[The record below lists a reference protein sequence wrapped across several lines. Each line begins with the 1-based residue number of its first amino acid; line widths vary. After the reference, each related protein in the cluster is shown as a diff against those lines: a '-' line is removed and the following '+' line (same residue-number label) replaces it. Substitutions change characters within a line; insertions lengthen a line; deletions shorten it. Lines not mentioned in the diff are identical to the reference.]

1 MPTIG
6 GGDDFVWIGGPDQGL
21 WLLVVVGDEAIDGG
35 LEIDDASEDA
45 ALEAPLGE
53 DGEETL
59 DGVEPTGRGGRE
71 MEAPARMT
79 PQPFD
84 HLGVLVSGVVV
95 EDGVDRLAGRDL
107 ALDGV
112 QKPDELLMP
121 VALHA
126 TADDL
131 ALQHVEGGEQGGRAV
146 ALVMVGHGP
155 GLTLLQGAGPAG
167 CGPGPGSETSH
178 RH

>member
-6 GGDDFVWIGGPDQGL
+6 GGDDFVWIGGPDEGL
-21 WLLVVVGDEAIDGG
+21 CLLVVVGDEAIDGG
-35 LEIDDASEDA
+35 LEIDDAFEDA

-84 HLGVLVSGVVV
+84 HLGVLALRQ
-95 EDGVDRLAGRDL
+95 DRADL
-107 ALDGV
+107 G
-112 QKPDELLMP
+112 LLLWRR
-121 VALHA
+121 VK
-126 TADDL
+126 
-131 ALQHVEGGEQGGRAV
+131 RY
-146 ALVMVGHGP
+146 
-155 GLTLLQGAGPAG
+155 
-167 CGPGPGSETSH
+167 SS
-178 RH
+178 R

>member
-6 GGDDFVWIGGPDQGL
+6 GGDDFVWIGGPDEGL

-35 LEIDDASEDA
+35 LEIDDAFEDT

-79 PQPFD
+79 PQP
-84 HLGVLVSGVVV
+84 LG
-95 EDGVDRLAGRDL
+95 RLAGRPWSL
-107 ALDGV
+107 GPQYAAIFLPRLGPSSATVLPMQQKPRRSAGV
-112 QKPDELLMP
+112 QLPAAGGIP
-121 VALHA
+121 RCRAA
-126 TADDL
+126 TTEVQL
-131 ALQHVEGGEQGGRAV
+131 AEGGYVSATLPSRPHPRCAGR
-146 ALVMVGHGP
+146 G
-155 GLTLLQGAGPAG
+155 
-167 CGPGPGSETSH
+167 
-178 RH
+178 R